1 MFVYLPQFVFC
12 TNIGHEGA
20 LSSAKI
26 NHSSELNS
34 GATKI
39 KELMAKEYGE
49 RLRDRPMRPDLK
61 SFIVRKQEIFEMKI
75 GRERR
80 KESPD
85 WSMEELDKVLAKIK
99 NNKSRDFEGYIN
111 EIFKTPVVGS
121 DLKNSLLI
129 MFNKLRKEKLIPRF
143 FNYANIVPK
152 KGSKLLLKNERGIF
166 RVSVIRSILM
176 LLIYE
181 RKNADIDSQMSEC
194 QTGGRKGR
202 GCKNNIFILN
212 GIIHDV
218 LSQKKKKPVCFQFY
232 DYAQMF
238 DSINLQETISDIRR
252 WIR

>member
-1 MFVYLPQFVFC
+1 MPQFVFC
-12 TNIGHEGA
+12 TNIVHEGD
-20 LSSAKI
+20 LSSSKI
-26 NHSSELNS
+26 NHSGELVS
-34 GATKI
+34 VATEI

-49 RLRDRPMRPDLK
+49 RLRDRLMRPDLK
-61 SFIVRKQEIFEMKI
+61 SFIVRKQEIFEMKM
-75 GRERR
+75 ERAGR

-121 DLKNSLLI
+121 DLKNSLEI
-129 MFNKLRKEKLIPRF
+129 MFNKLRKEKLISRF

-194 QTGGRKGR
+194 QTGCRKGR
-202 GCKNNIFILN
+202 GCKNKIFILN
-212 GIIHDV
+212 GIIYDV

-238 DSINLQETISDIRR
+238 DSINLQEAISDIYDAGLDDES
-252 WIR
+252 

>member
-12 TNIGHEGA
+12 TNIVHEGD

-26 NHSSELNS
+26 NHSGEIVSV
-34 GATKI
+34 ATEI

-111 EIFKTPVVGS
+111 EIFKTPVICS
-121 DLKNSLLI
+121 DLKN
-129 MFNKLRKEKLIPRF
+129 
-143 FNYANIVPK
+143 
-152 KGSKLLLKNERGIF
+152 
-166 RVSVIRSILM
+166 
-176 LLIYE
+176 
-181 RKNADIDSQMSEC
+181 
-194 QTGGRKGR
+194 
-202 GCKNNIFILN
+202 
-212 GIIHDV
+212 
-218 LSQKKKKPVCFQFY
+218 
-232 DYAQMF
+232 
-238 DSINLQETISDIRR
+238 
-252 WIR
+252 